1 MGYAFWVSL
10 FSIAKQFGPLY
21 LYSKDKSPNC
31 TNMLNKVIQIIRNKQ
46 LFGDECTNHPT
57 SHDVAKVDWY
67 RRHRDILFYLRTVY
81 FLLVPLPLTGVEA
94 I

>member
-1 MGYAFWVSL
+1 MKL
-10 FSIAKQFGPLY
+10 KSILVQSIPNLY
-21 LYSKDKSPNC
+21 KFDPNC
-31 TNMLNKVIQIIRNKQ
+31 TNMLNKVIQIIIIIINKQ

-67 RRHRDILFYLRTVY
+67 RRHRDIFVYLRTVY